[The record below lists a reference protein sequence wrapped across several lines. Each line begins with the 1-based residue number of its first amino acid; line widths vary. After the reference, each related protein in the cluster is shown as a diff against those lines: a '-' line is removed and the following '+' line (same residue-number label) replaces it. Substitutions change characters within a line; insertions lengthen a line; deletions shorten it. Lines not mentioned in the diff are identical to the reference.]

1 MIQEV
6 VEAIE
11 NTVKDVMNS
20 NLHTNMPA
28 EIVALNLEEGTVDLK
43 PVGSYYVNGME
54 MEYPVVPSVPLVLN
68 ASGAGQMSFVSPIK
82 EGDTVMMACAEQS
95 LSTWRTG
102 TSKEQMD
109 ERFELQNA
117 MAIPGLQKEAVEA
130 QIEANEEEAYILT
143 NGDAKCLVGA
153 DRIEIQCGGA
163 VISIEGGEISV
174 EGNLNVSG
182 DLGVS
187 GNLSMNGNLDVGG
200 DITCGGDFPCK
211 GGTNE

>member
-1 MIQEV
+1 MIQDIA
-6 VEAIE
+6 EAID
-11 NTVKDVMNS
+11 NKVKDVMNS

-28 EIVALNLEEGTVDLK
+28 EVVALNLEEGTVDLK

-143 NGDAKCLVGA
+143 NGETKCKIKKNSV
-153 DRIEIQCGGA
+153 EIQCSGVTITIESGA
-163 VISIEGGEISV
+163 VTVSGAETTQFNGNVSI
-174 EGNLNVSG
+174 SG
-182 DLGVS
+182 DLSVS
-187 GNLSMNGNLDVGG
+187 GYYPGRSG
-200 DITCGGDFPCK
+200 
-211 GGTNE
+211 

>member
-1 MIQEV
+1 MMQEV
-6 VEAIE
+6 VEQIE
-11 NTVKDVMNS
+11 NTVRDVMNS

-28 EIVALNLEEGTVDLK
+28 EVVALNLEEGTVDLK

-54 MEYPVVPSVPLVLN
+54 MEYPVIPSVPLVLN

-143 NGDAKCLVGA
+143 NGETKCLVGA
-153 DRIEIQCGGA
+153 DRIKIQCSGA

-174 EGNLNVSG
+174 EGSLNVSG
-182 DLGVS
+182 DLGIS

-200 DITCGGDFPCK
+200 NITCGGDFPCK

>member
-1 MIQEV
+1 MMQEV
-6 VEAIE
+6 VEQIE
-11 NTVKDVMNS
+11 NTVRDVMNS

-28 EIVALNLEEGTVDLK
+28 EVVALNLEEGTVDLK

-68 ASGAGQMSFVSPIK
+68 ASGAGRMSFVSPIK

-143 NGDAKCLVGA
+143 NGETKCKIKKNSV
-153 DRIEIQCGGA
+153 EIQCSGVTITIESGA
-163 VISIEGGEISV
+163 VTVSGAETTQFNGNVSI
-174 EGNLNVSG
+174 SG
-182 DLGVS
+182 DLSVS
-187 GNLSMNGNLDVGG
+187 GYYPGRSG
-200 DITCGGDFPCK
+200 
-211 GGTNE
+211 

>member
-1 MIQEV
+1 MIQDIA
-6 VEAIE
+6 EAID
-11 NTVKDVMNS
+11 NKVKDVMNS

-28 EIVALNLEEGTVDLK
+28 EVVALNLEEGTVDLK

-54 MEYPVVPSVPLVLN
+54 MEYPVIPSVPLVLN

-143 NGDAKCLVGA
+143 NGETKCKIKENSV
-153 DRIEIQCGGA
+153 EIQCSGVTITIEGGA
-163 VISIEGGEISV
+163 VTVSGAETTQFNGNVSI
-174 EGNLNVSG
+174 SG
-182 DLGVS
+182 DLSVS
-187 GNLSMNGNLDVGG
+187 GYYPGRSG
-200 DITCGGDFPCK
+200 
-211 GGTNE
+211 